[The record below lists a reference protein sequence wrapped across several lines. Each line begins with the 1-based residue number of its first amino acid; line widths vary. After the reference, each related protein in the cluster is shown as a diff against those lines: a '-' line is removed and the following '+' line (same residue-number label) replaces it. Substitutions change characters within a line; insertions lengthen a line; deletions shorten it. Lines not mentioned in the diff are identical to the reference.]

1 MSLEQVFSDIDAS
14 YERYK
19 SVLAEAVAID
29 SVSGD
34 PTRRNQTIMIT
45 QWAKARLEKLGAT
58 CSLEDIG
65 KQTIDGKEI
74 PLPPVLFGQL
84 GNDKTKKTV
93 LVYGHLDVQPAAK
106 EDGWATEPF
115 TLTEKDDKLF
125 GRGASDDKG
134 PVLCWLHAIE
144 MLQKHKIELPINV
157 KFCFEAMEES
167 GSLGLEELLIKN
179 KDKFLAD
186 VDFTCISDSYWLGTT
201 KPCLTHGLRGICS
214 FAVEVTGIQQ
224 DLHSGV
230 FGGVVHEPLSD
241 LIWVM
246 SQLTSVENRIL
257 IPGIYDDVEPM
268 TAEEHHLYENIDFSV
283 KEFRESIGAK
293 QLPTE
298 DKKTLLIRRWRE
310 PCLSVHGIEG
320 AFSGSGEKTVIPSKV
335 IGKFSIRIVPGMRPE
350 KVNKMVVDYL
360 NELWKKRGSPNTFR
374 PRLGHDALPWMA
386 DINDENFRA
395 VHNVDPDYIRE
406 GCSIPITLT
415 FQELTGKSVL
425 LLPLGAAD
433 DMAHSQNEKIN
444 KVNYLQGVKTLLA
457 YLLELGKV

>member
-1 MSLEQVFSDIDAS
+1 MGNRLKKPNDQ
-14 YERYK
+14 
-19 SVLAEAVAID
+19 
-29 SVSGD
+29 
-34 PTRRNQTIMIT
+34 
-45 QWAKARLEKLGAT
+45 ARLEKLGAT

-65 KQTIDGKEI
+65 KQTIDGKER
-74 PLPPVLFGQL
+74 FFQ
-84 GNDKTKKTV
+84 
-93 LVYGHLDVQPAAK
+93 
-106 EDGWATEPF
+106 
-115 TLTEKDDKLF
+115 
-125 GRGASDDKG
+125 
-134 PVLCWLHAIE
+134 
-144 MLQKHKIELPINV
+144 
-157 KFCFEAMEES
+157 FCFEAMEES

-257 IPGIYDDVEPM
+257 IPGEDDL
-268 TAEEHHLYENIDFSV
+268 T
-283 KEFRESIGAK
+283 REKI
-293 QLPTE
+293 
-298 DKKTLLIRRWRE
+298 
-310 PCLSVHGIEG
+310 H
-320 AFSGSGEKTVIPSKV
+320 GSGEKTVIPSKV

-350 KVNKMVVDYL
+350 KIARGHL
-360 NELWKKRGSPNTFR
+360 NQFLQKLFR
-374 PRLGHDALPWMA
+374 PQLGHDALPWMA

-395 VHNVDPDYIRE
+395 GARAMKLVHNVDPDYIRE

>member
-1 MSLEQVFSDIDAS
+1 
-14 YERYK
+14 
-19 SVLAEAVAID
+19 
-29 SVSGD
+29 
-34 PTRRNQTIMIT
+34 MIT
-45 QWAKARLEKLGAT
+45 HWAKARLEKLGAT

-257 IPGIYDDVEPM
+257 IP
-268 TAEEHHLYENIDFSV
+268 
-283 KEFRESIGAK
+283 
-293 QLPTE
+293 
-298 DKKTLLIRRWRE
+298 
-310 PCLSVHGIEG
+310 
-320 AFSGSGEKTVIPSKV
+320 
-335 IGKFSIRIVPGMRPE
+335 
-350 KVNKMVVDYL
+350 
-360 NELWKKRGSPNTFR
+360 ELFR

-395 VHNVDPDYIRE
+395 GARAMKLVHNVDPDYIRE